1 MNWLRA
7 SDDAIVDS
15 AGQRILLRGVGI
27 GGWLNMENF
36 ITGFPG
42 TESSHRQA
50 MRRALGERRAA
61 LFFDSLLRHF
71 FGAEDARFIA
81 SLGMNCVRI
90 PVNYR
95 HWEDDARPGQ
105 IDPSGFAHLDRAID
119 ACAV

>member
-1 MNWLRA
+1 MKWLGTSRGG
-7 SDDAIVDS
+7 IVTAD
-15 AGQRILLRGVGI
+15 GEQIVLRGVGI

-36 ITGFPG
+36 ITGYPA

-50 MRRALGERRAA
+50 LRRRARRAPRTA
-61 LFFDSLLRHF
+61 CCFDSLPRACSSPAPD
-71 FGAEDARFIA
+71 AEFIA

-105 IDPSGFAHLDRAID
+105 IKPRGVRVA
-119 ACAV
+119 